1 MTISFEGLP
10 DMFNLKTPP
19 APKMKPTTQL
29 IQELRD
35 EAKFRPV
42 FWGGEVPLLNEAADR
57 LEKLLGMVPKGANYS
72 FEGFPKEADRIR
84 HFERDG
90 EVYAQ
95 PYYGHTKIGEP
106 IKGTKTEIVV

>member
-1 MTISFEGLP
+1 
-10 DMFNLKTPP
+10 
-19 APKMKPTTQL
+19 MKPTTQL

-57 LEKLLGMVPKGANYS
+57 LEKLLGMVPKNENYT
-72 FEGFPKEADRIR
+72 FQLPKGADRVAR
-84 HFERDG
+84 FEKDG

-95 PYYGHTKIGEP
+95 PYFGNTKIGDA